1 MRRYETFVIIDPD
14 ISDEQRSPIIER
26 ATDLI
31 SQENGL
37 TVKVDEWG
45 KRKLAYEIKKKPRG
59 YYVLLDFCGNASIV
73 DEMERFFRIDDR
85 VMKYMTV
92 LLDRDVDMEQIKED
106 LDRAQ
111 AEREASVAAE
121 TKSDD
126 EQAAPEGETVA
137 DESSIEAVESETEV
151 KPEAEA
157 VEPAAAETEAETT
170 EPETEVKPEAET
182 VEPAAA
188 ETEAKKEES

>member
-14 ISDEQRSPIIER
+14 ISEEQRSPIIER

-92 LLDRDVDMEQIKED
+92 LLDRDVDMEQIKEN
-106 LDRAQ
+106 LARAQ

-126 EQAAPEGETVA
+126 KQAAPEGETVA
-137 DESSIEAVESETEV
+137 DGSSIEAVESETEA

-157 VEPAAAETEAETT
+157 VEPAAAETEAETV
-170 EPETEVKPEAET
+170 ESETEVKPEAET
-182 VEPAAA
+182 VESAAA